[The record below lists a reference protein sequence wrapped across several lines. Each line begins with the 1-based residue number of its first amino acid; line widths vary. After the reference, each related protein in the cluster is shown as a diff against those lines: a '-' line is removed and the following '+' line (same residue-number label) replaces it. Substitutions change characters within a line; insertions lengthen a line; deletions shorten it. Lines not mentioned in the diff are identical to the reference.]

1 MEEIDD
7 VLYLPGRVRR
17 EGEKEVKVKISV
29 VTSTREPAT
38 QKPMPVVSKSLNTYL
53 FISHVFLILNVRT
66 HTRRRKACQWL
77 IVCFR

>member
-29 VTSTREPAT
+29 VTSTREPTT
-38 QKPMPVVSKSLNTYL
+38 QKPMPMVSKSLNTYL
-53 FISHVFLILNVRT
+53 CLYHMCS
-66 HTRRRKACQWL
+66 
-77 IVCFR
+77 